1 MKMQLTIYGL
11 IFLLGITIG
20 GGALWYIMDD
30 IVDKAK
36 LEAEQKFN
44 DLLNQEKSKFTVKIN
59 DLQNSKE
66 QLELLVSVTQNNIDS
81 LNTAISKRNKELD
94 KIKKDYNDKMSEIDG
109 MSHNEL
115 TTFFSNRY
123 RY

>member
-1 MKMQLTIYGL
+1 MKGHLTIYSL

-20 GGALWYIMDD
+20 GGILWYIMDD

-36 LEAEQKFN
+36 LEAEQKFD
-44 DLLNQEKSKFTVKIN
+44 DLLNQEKSKFTTEIIN
-59 DLQNSKE
+59 LQNSKD
-66 QLELLVSVTQNNIDS
+66 QLKLLVNLTQNKIDS
-81 LNTAISKRNKELD
+81 LNTTIFKRNKELD
-94 KIKKDYNDKMSEIDG
+94 KIKKDYNDKVSKING

>member
-1 MKMQLTIYGL
+1 MKVQLTIYGL
-11 IFLLGITIG
+11 IFLLGIIIG
-20 GGALWYIMDD
+20 GGVLWYIMDD

-36 LEAEQKFN
+36 LEAEQKFDN
-44 DLLNQEKSKFTVKIN
+44 LLNQEKSKFTVEIN
-59 DLQNSKE
+59 NLQNSKE
-66 QLELLVSVTQNNIDS
+66 QLELLVNVTQNSIDS
-81 LNTAISKRNKELD
+81 LNTAIFKRNKELD

>member
-11 IFLLGITIG
+11 IFLLGIIIG
-20 GGALWYIMDD
+20 GGVLWYVMDD
-30 IVDKAK
+30 IVDKAELK
-36 LEAEQKFN
+36 AEQKFN
-44 DLLNQEKSKFTVKIN
+44 DLLNQEKSKFTTEITN
-59 DLQNSKE
+59 LQNSKE
-66 QLELLVSVTQNNIDS
+66 QLELLTNSIQNKVDS
-81 LNTAISKRNKELD
+81 LNITISKRNKELD
-94 KIKKDYNDKMSEIDG
+94 KIKKDYNDKVSKIDG

>member
-1 MKMQLTIYGL
+1 MKGHLTIYSL

-20 GGALWYIMDD
+20 GGILWYIMDD

-36 LEAEQKFN
+36 LEAEQKFD
-44 DLLNQEKSKFTVKIN
+44 DLLNQEKSKFTTEIIN
-59 DLQNSKE
+59 LQNSKD
-66 QLELLVSVTQNNIDS
+66 QLKLLVNLTQNKIDS
-81 LNTAISKRNKELD
+81 LNTTIFKRNKELD
-94 KIKKDYNDKMSEIDG
+94 KIKKDYNDKVSKIDG